1 MDFKAG
7 QKLAKINKLPVTA
20 GHNNEE
26 PKSDQGSAAGV
37 NLQSLPKLLA
47 DWWIIDD

>member
-7 QKLAKINKLPVTA
+7 QKLANKLLVA
-20 GHNNEE
+20 GRNNEE
-26 PKSDQGSAAGV
+26 PKSDQGSGAGV

>member
-7 QKLAKINKLPVTA
+7 QKLANKLPVA

-26 PKSDQGSAAGV
+26 PKSDQGSGAGV